1 MLRWRLF
8 SAGIILAV
16 LLSLLWLDARQ
27 AVFGVAGVWLMPVL
41 IVLVVMATEEMLSL
55 YRAKELRPV
64 AWVTYAGSVAVAL
77 SACLPMFY
85 AFAGRSFSHHQL
97 GRVGWPFCVFGLAI
111 VAAFAAEM
119 QRFTKPG
126 QSVVNVALSVLAI
139 AYTGLLGSFLAA
151 LRLIDMGPRGLAA
164 IVSMILVVKLTDTG
178 AYFTGRTLSRFMKT
192 HKMTPIL
199 SPGKTWEGIVGGFV
213 FAILGSCAFFTVI
226 QPWIMGEKGDPIPP
240 VWTWIVYG
248 VVLAIS
254 GTLGD
259 LSESLIKR
267 DMERKDSSTWLP
279 GLGGVLDVLD
289 SILMSAPPAYLC
301 WATGMFGPA

>member
-1 MLRWRLF
+1 MLRWRLL
-8 SAGIILAV
+8 SAGVILAV

-41 IVLVVMATEEMLSL
+41 VALTILATEEALSL
-55 YRAKELRPV
+55 FAAKGHRPV
-64 AWVTYAGSVAVAL
+64 AWVAYLGGVAITL

-85 AFAGRSFSHHQL
+85 AFAGRTFSHHQL
-97 GRVGWPFCVFGLAI
+97 GRVGWPFCVFGLAMA
-111 VAAFAAEM
+111 AAFAAEM
-119 QRFTKPG
+119 RRFARPG
-126 QSVVNVALSVLAI
+126 NSTVNAALSVLAM
-139 AYTGLLGSFLAA
+139 AYTGVLMSFLAA

-164 IVSMILVVKLTDTG
+164 LVSLLLVVKLTDTG

-199 SPGKTWEGIVGGFV
+199 SPGKTWEGAVGGLAS
-213 FAILGSCAFFTVI
+213 AILGSCLFFTVI
-226 QPWIMGEKGDPIPP
+226 HPWIMGPKGDPIPP
-240 VWTWIVYG
+240 AWTWIVYG

-259 LSESLIKR
+259 LSESLLKR

>member
-1 MLRWRLF
+1 LF

-16 LLSLLWLDARQ
+16 LLSLLWLDAQR
-27 AVFGVAGVWLMPVL
+27 AVFGVAGVWLMPIL
-41 IVLVVMATEEMLSL
+41 IALTIMATEEALSL
-55 YRAKELRPV
+55 FRAKGHQPT
-64 AWVTYAGSVAVAL
+64 AWPAYVGSVAVSFA
-77 SACLPMFY
+77 ACLPTIEGLLGKSWPLVEP
-85 AFAGRSFSHHQL
+85 GRL
-97 GRVGWPFCVFGLAI
+97 DLPFCVFGLVI

-119 QRFTKPG
+119 QRFARPG
-126 QSVVNVALSVLAI
+126 HSVVNVALLVFTV
-139 AYTGLLGSFLAA
+139 AYTGVLISFLAA

-164 IVSMILVVKLTDTG
+164 VVSVILVVKLTDTG
-178 AYFTGRTLSRFMKT
+178 AYFTGRTLSSVIKT

-199 SPGKTWEGIVGGFV
+199 SPGKTWEGAIGGLLSAV
-213 FAILGSCAFFTVI
+213 FGSCLFFAVI
-226 QPWIMGEKGDPIPP
+226 YPWLLGPKHVVPP

-248 VVLAIS
+248 VVLCIS

-259 LSESLIKR
+259 LAESLMKR

-301 WATGMFGPA
+301 WAAGLFGPNS